1 MMKEIE
7 KYKIKTNDEHN
18 NGGTLYL
25 INNFLYK
32 YYNTVNYFIE
42 EKERNINF
50 LMENPIPNTPKII
63 KKLTENGEFYG
74 YIMEYIADSKT
85 LREGMKENIPEDNK
99 LSIIADIYQA
109 LKTIHE
115 LGACLGDIHMDNF
128 LFQGEKGFIIDLDEI
143 RFPGDEFK
151 FRECYLIKEYKD
163 SMVSKKATKNT
174 DNIKVAIC
182 CLSFLYQVDLEE
194 IIIKKSLQE
203 VKEKLKSIIPLPQYE
218 AITKIFDLNHLY
230 YLDDIIC
237 SPNLYKRKR

>member
-1 MMKEIE
+1 MIENLE
-7 KYKIKTNDEHN
+7 KYKIRTNEEHN

-32 YYNTVNYFIE
+32 YYNEVNYFIE

-50 LMENPIPNTPKII
+50 LMENTIPNTPQII
-63 KKLTENGEFYG
+63 EKLTKNGEFCG
-74 YIMEYIADSKT
+74 YVMEYINDSKT
-85 LREGMKENIPEDNK
+85 LREGMKENIPEERK
-99 LSIIADIYQA
+99 LSIIADIYQS
-109 LKTIHE
+109 LKIIHE

-128 LFQGEKGFIIDLDEI
+128 LFQEDKGFIIDLDEI

-151 FRECYLIKEYKD
+151 FRECYLIREHKD
-163 SMVSKKATKNT
+163 AIASKKATRNT

-194 IIIKKSLQE
+194 MIIKNSLQE
-203 VKEKLKSIIPLPQYE
+203 VKEKLKSMLPLSQYE
-218 AITKIFDLNHLY
+218 ALEKIFDFNNLY

-237 SPNLYKRKR
+237 SSNIHKRK